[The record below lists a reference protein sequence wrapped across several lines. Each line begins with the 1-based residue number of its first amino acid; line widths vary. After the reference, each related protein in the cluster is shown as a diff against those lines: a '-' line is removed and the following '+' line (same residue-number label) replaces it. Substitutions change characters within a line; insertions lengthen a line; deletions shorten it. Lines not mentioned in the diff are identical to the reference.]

1 MDLELQKAMAVAV
14 AGLKAQSLR
23 MRVIAENIAN
33 QDSEATA
40 PGVAP
45 YRRKR
50 IIFKNV
56 LDRELG
62 VERVTVVRVV
72 PDQAPFRRRYD
83 PGHPGAGPDGF
94 VAVTNVQG
102 MIETMDMQQAQRSYQ
117 ANLGAI
123 EAARNMMRRT
133 LDLLR

>member
-1 MDLELQKAMAVAV
+1 MDMELQKAMAVSV

-40 PGVAP
+40 PGVDP

-50 IIFKNV
+50 IIFKNE
-56 LDRELG
+56 LDRALG
-62 VERVTVVRVV
+62 VEKVTVQKVV
-72 PDQAPFRRRYD
+72 VDQKPFQRRYD

-94 VAVTNVQG
+94 VTVTNVEG
-102 MIETMDMQQAQRSYQ
+102 MIETMDLQQAQRSYQ
-117 ANLGAI
+117 ANLNAI
-123 EAARNMMRRT
+123 EAAKAMMRRT